1 MVTWKIVELVEASV
15 LYIIIIIIIIIIVVV
30 VIIKK
35 KKKLSVTCS
44 YTTHVS
50 VYQAQNIY

>member
-1 MVTWKIVELVEASV
+1 MELVEASV
-15 LYIIIIIIIIIIVVV
+15 LYIIIIIIIIIIIVVVVV